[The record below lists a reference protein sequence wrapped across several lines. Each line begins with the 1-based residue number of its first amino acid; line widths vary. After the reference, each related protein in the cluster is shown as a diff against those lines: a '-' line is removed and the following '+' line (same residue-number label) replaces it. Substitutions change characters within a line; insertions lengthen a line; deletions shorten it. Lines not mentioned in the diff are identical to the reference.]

1 MSLTY
6 DCSASQR
13 SVNMGA
19 PSISSCST
27 AQSHTHLLR
36 EQRSQGHVS
45 ASVVR
50 PVPVWIADQA
60 GTAKKT
66 SIASVSGMPTSPALT
81 SLNLASNLSSDSLK
95 TLDKDSNHAHPQ
107 SLGSKSGTYA
117 NSLPY
122 TTSAYL
128 ANNPDL
134 SVASQDLASTDMRAR
149 QPTSNLTPPSSTA
162 NNGGSR
168 WTPFVQSLNPSGQTS
183 GTKIGIDELNQQAD
197 LDGEWTGYYWEE
209 ESSRRSL
216 ASKRGNP
223 LTRMFQTPKKRAL
236 MIEEQSRKP
245 SLQSSQG
252 HLPYSSKAMYLVSEQ
267 SRKQWTPKLNFVLLN
282 NPHIPVLI
290 RLISFIL
297 SSISLGLA
305 CTVFVKTRLV
315 PGANQPAST
324 LMAIAC
330 QSVALIYLVYTTYD
344 EYTGKPLGLRDIYS
358 KMRLIM
364 LDLLFIIFSSA
375 NLSLAFN
382 TLYDT
387 LWLCNPNG
395 PDDMG
400 APAAATNPIYIPY
413 DEAICERQRVLASF
427 LFLCLISWVTTFT
440 ISIFR
445 LVERV
450 IQ

>member
-1 MSLTY
+1 MSIIY
-6 DCSASQR
+6 DSSASQH

-27 AQSHTHLLR
+27 AQSHTHLLI

-50 PVPVWIADQA
+50 PVPVWIADQS
-60 GTAKKT
+60 GIAKKT
-66 SIASVSGMPTSPALT
+66 SIASLTGVSASPALVP
-81 SLNLASNLSSDSLK
+81 LNLASKLSSDSLK
-95 TLDKDSNHAHPQ
+95 GLDKDSKHTRTQ
-107 SLGSKSGTYA
+107 SLGSKSGTYS

-122 TTSAYL
+122 TTSSFL
-128 ANNPDL
+128 AKNPCL
-134 SVASQDLASTDMRAR
+134 SVASQDHALTDIRAR
-149 QPTSNLTPPSSTA
+149 QHTSNLNPPSSS
-162 NNGGSR
+162 NNGASR
-168 WTPFVQSLNPSGQTS
+168 WSPFVASLNPSSLTS
-183 GTKIGIDELNQQAD
+183 GTQIGIDELNQQAD
-197 LDGEWTGYYWEE
+197 LDGEWTGHYWEE
-209 ESSRRSL
+209 EESRRSL

-223 LTRMFQTPKKRAL
+223 LTRMFQTPKKRVL
-236 MIEEQSRKP
+236 IIEEQSRKS

-252 HLPYSSKAMYLVSEQ
+252 NLPYSSKAMYLVSEQ
-267 SRKQWTPKLNFVLLN
+267 SRKHWTPKLNFVLLN

-305 CTVFVKTRLV
+305 CTVFVKTRVV

-330 QSVALIYLVYTTYD
+330 QSVALVYLIYTTYD

-382 TLYDT
+382 TLYDS
-387 LWLCNPNG
+387 LWLCNPDG
-395 PDDMG
+395 PSGVG
-400 APAAATNPIYIPY
+400 APAGATNPLYVPY
-413 DEAICERQRVLASF
+413 DKSICERQRLLASF

-445 LVERV
+445 LLERV